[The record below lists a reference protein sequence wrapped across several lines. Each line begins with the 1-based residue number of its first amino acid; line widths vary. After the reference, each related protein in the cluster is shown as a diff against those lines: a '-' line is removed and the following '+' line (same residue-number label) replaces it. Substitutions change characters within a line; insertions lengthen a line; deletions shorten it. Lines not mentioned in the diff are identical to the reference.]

1 MDSQDQV
8 PQEQSTGEQ
17 PNDTTPT
24 IPATVEIDGEEV
36 SIEELKK

>member
-17 PNDTTPT
+17 PNDTPSIPT
-24 IPATVEIDGEEV
+24 TIEIDGEEI